1 MTIPLFKSYP
11 ALEKHVPWISLGQYP
26 TPVQKLENLG
36 RAVGYPELW
45 IKRDDLSSNIYG
57 GNKIRKLE
65 FAIADALNKKKKY
78 MITVGG
84 IGTNHGLATT
94 IHCNRAGIKT
104 ALVLIPQPITE
115 KVQENLLLD
124 QHFGADINVGRST
137 MEAYLRAVWVMLTHP
152 NFYLLW
158 AGGTSP
164 LSTLGYVNA
173 ALELKQQ
180 IDAGLLPEPKYVFG
194 ATGSMGTTAGL
205 IVGCRLAGLKS
216 RIVGVK
222 VSMDAYSNVK
232 GTISLCNRTIQMM
245 RKHDPSVPDMRFTAS
260 DFDLEPGFFGGEY
273 GRVTPEGRAAVDLIK
288 KTEGIGLETTYTGK
302 TLAAMLDFIKKGGSP
317 DGAPLLFWNTYNSVD
332 YSETIKKCGGFKTL
346 PKSAQWVFKENLISY
361 LK

>member
-1 MTIPLFKSYP
+1 MTIPLFEAYP
-11 ALEKHVPWISLGQYP
+11 ALEKRVPWISLGQYP

-36 RAVGYPELW
+36 KTIGYPEIW
-45 IKRDDLSSNIYG
+45 IKRDDKSSDVYG
-57 GNKIRKLE
+57 GNKVRKLE
-65 FAIADALNKKKKY
+65 FAIADALRKKKKY

-94 IHCNRAGIKT
+94 IHCGRAGIKT
-104 ALVLIPQPITE
+104 ALVLIPQPITD

-137 MEAYLRAVWVMLTHP
+137 MEAYLRAAWVMLTHP

-158 AGGTSP
+158 AGGTST

-173 ALELKQQ
+173 VMELKQQ
-180 IDAGLLPEPKYVFG
+180 IDAGLLPEPKYIFG

-216 RIVGVK
+216 RIAGVK

-232 GTISLCNRTIQMM
+232 GIVSLCNKTIKFM
-245 RKHDPSVPDMRFTAS
+245 RKHDPSVPDMKFTAS
-260 DFDLEPGFFGGEY
+260 DFDLEQDFFGGEY
-273 GRVTPEGRAAVDLIK
+273 GKVTPEGRAAVDLIK
-288 KTEGIGLETTYTGK
+288 KTEDIKLETTYTGK
-302 TLAAMLDFIKKGGSP
+302 ALAAMLDFIKKGRSP

-346 PKSAQWVFKENLISY
+346 PKCVQWACKENLIPY